1 MSHIWVDI
9 VNGTPTNIDS
19 VDELENC
26 PILLAHRRL
35 RDAHLLWHQALAYYH
50 DAERFRVNLNAT
62 IEALRNVT
70 FALQNDKSKF
80 SDFDAWYA
88 PWQARLKAD
97 QKAKWLQDARVKVV
111 HQGDLESYSYAEV
124 RLVTYGEHIIS
135 KLEIPIQ
142 TPASV
147 VLQNPSVLGV
157 FNDLQA
163 KSIDPSDAALYIER
177 RWSTHD
183 LDGEEILSAL
193 AHVYGLLADL
203 VLDGHIHLGSLDCI
217 SAEIPHEDFPSSYDR
232 TGKLR
237 CMTAGAETRTE
248 ILRFS
253 DHQELIPA
261 SKSETVTM
269 VDAEAVIAHYG
280 FDPRHEG
287 SAIQN
292 LDPVQFAERTL
303 SFAKRILRRDK
314 HHDWMMFIRDGE
326 GNWHQHTLF
335 AQDRTEK
342 HLLMQMAARFVEE
355 RGCDALVEVGEVWTA
370 SVAPDQ
376 VQHITEV
383 EKILERGEALTVV
396 VATREGL
403 VRQYE
408 IPFKRGPFGGIK
420 LEETRQVD
428 RPILNHMLPIFK
440 VWHKQKFF
448 RAPDGRESMVWE
460 PSPLDLCPCGG
471 SKRFGECCRP
481 MLNNFDSKTA
491 GKRVHQ
497 AISEGNFVEAEL
509 LARAR
514 LAQYVIWVRQH
525 TTAAIHMGKAFYDQI
540 VQVDALALES
550 LVESM
555 LWTLTEAKKTEECTA
570 QLQRLR
576 DLVGVPRLAMR
587 IAAITARWLFQNG
600 HPEEAVLALD
610 ALGDPHQLND
620 SLAIA
625 LAVHHFDL
633 TEGNRERLLERAI
646 AVAAGDEEKQL
657 ARLNMASHLAAAAKA
672 DKALTLIQTVLDETA
687 NNLSS
692 AERSNALILR
702 WKITNSEEVFPAALS
717 EIKKET
723 DVDSQIRNSIYL
735 IDHAKYAEVEEVLA
749 PFVEGGNV
757 TCKLLL
763 TDARLQKGEK
773 SAALEVFNTIPVEDV
788 KPHLR
793 YPYAHTMSLLALA
806 GFRDLK
812 DAAVELL
819 SALPLAG
826 GEPDKEVASMLAI
839 LKEV

>member
-1 MSHIWVDI
+1 MSEA
-9 VNGTPTNIDS
+9 PSNIDS
-19 VDELENC
+19 GNELTNC
-26 PILLAHRRL
+26 PIPLAHRRL
-35 RDAHLLWHQALAYYH
+35 RDAHLLWHQALACYH
-50 DAERFRVNLNAT
+50 DPERFRINLNAT
-62 IEALRNVT
+62 LEALRNVT
-70 FALQNDKSKF
+70 FALQNERGTFK
-80 SDFDAWYA
+80 DFDAWYT

-97 QKAKWLQDARVKVV
+97 KKAKWLQDARVKVV

-124 RLVTYGEHIIS
+124 RLVTYGEHIVS
-135 KLEIPIQ
+135 KIEIPIQ
-142 TPASV
+142 TPACV
-147 VLQNPSVLGV
+147 ILQNPSVLGV
-157 FNDLQA
+157 FNDLET
-163 KSIDPSDAALYIER
+163 KSIDPGDAALYIER
-177 RWSTHD
+177 RWSTQD
-183 LDGEEILSAL
+183 LDGEEILSVL

-203 VLDGHIHLGSLDCI
+203 VLDGHTHLGSLGCI
-217 SAEIPHEDFPSSYDR
+217 SADIPHVDFPSSHDR

-237 CMTAGAETRTE
+237 CMTASAETRTE

-253 DHQELIPA
+253 DHQELVPT
-261 SKSETVTM
+261 SKSETVTQ

-355 RGCDALVEVGEVWTA
+355 RGCNALVEVGEVWTA

-420 LEETRQVD
+420 LEETRQLD
-428 RPILNHMLPIFK
+428 RPILNHILPIFK
-440 VWHKQKFF
+440 VWRKQKFF

-471 SKRFGECCRP
+471 SKRFGECCRHT
-481 MLNNFDSKTA
+481 LNNFDSKAA
-491 GKRVHQ
+491 GKRVPK
-497 AISEGNFVEAEL
+497 AVSEGNFAEAET

-525 TTAAIHMGKAFYDQI
+525 TAAAIHMGKAFYDQI

-555 LWTLTEAKKTEECTA
+555 LWTLTSCKKIEEGAA
-570 QLQRLR
+570 QMQRLR

-587 IAAITARWLFQNG
+587 IAAITARWLFQTG

-610 ALGDPHQLND
+610 ALGDPYQLND

-625 LAVHHFDL
+625 LVVRHFDL
-633 TEGNRERLLERAI
+633 TEEDRERLLERAI
-646 AVAAGDEEKQL
+646 AVAASEEEKQL
-657 ARLNMASHLAAAAKA
+657 ARLNMASHLAAATKA
-672 DKALTLIQTVLDETA
+672 EKAQVLIQTVLDETA
-687 NNLSS
+687 DDTSS

-702 WKITNSEEVFPAALS
+702 WNITNSEEDFPAALA

-723 DVDSQIRNSIYL
+723 DEDSQIRNGIYL
-735 IDHAKYAEVEEVLA
+735 IEHAKYAEAEEVLA
-749 PFVEGGNV
+749 PLVEGGNV
-757 TCKLLL
+757 TSKLLL
-763 TDARLQKGEK
+763 TDARLRKSEKG
-773 SAALEVFNTIPVEDV
+773 AALEMFDTIRVEDV
-788 KPHLR
+788 NPHLR
-793 YPYAHTMSLLALA
+793 YPYAHTMSLLVLA
-806 GFRDLK
+806 GFGDLK
-812 DAAVELL
+812 DSAVELL

-839 LKEV
+839 LKAV